1 MAVVAKKPEK
11 MKFEETLNE
20 LEDIVQQLEQ
30 GELSLEDSLK
40 QFERGIGLANAGQA
54 KLQQAQ
60 QQVEILRQGP
70 NGDTLEP
77 LSQESSE

>member
-1 MAVVAKKPEK
+1 MAVKKPEN

-30 GELSLEDSLK
+30 GELSLEESLK
-40 QFERGIGLANAGQA
+40 QFERGISLANAGQS

-60 QQVEILRQGP
+60 QQVDVLRHQAS
-70 NGDTLEP
+70 GDTLEP
-77 LSQESSE
+77 LIQEPSE